1 MPVEHREWKD
11 RQHMPTTSHRP
22 YTFIERVICN
32 PIGLLLIIGLI
43 VVVVTLLMGAS
54 SDTLKP

>member
-1 MPVEHREWKD
+1 MEG
-11 RQHMPTTSHRP
+11 QHMPTSSHRP

-54 SDTLKP
+54 PDTLKP